1 MLRTENRKQIFN
13 YQTYFRIFYF
23 REEKNIFK
31 NNYQTCPNVS
41 INEHILRS
49 LQKKCALLLLFL
61 LFLFLLFTLTVF
73 VFCCF

>member
-41 INEHILRS
+41 IIEHILRS
-49 LQKKCALLLLFL
+49 LQKKMCILLLLL
-61 LFLFLLFTLTVF
+61 LYKLTMHCLL
-73 VFCCF
+73 